1 MTRRATLITVTVS
14 LSLIALNWLISPLPT
29 QAVTTQDTFQLKVT
43 VKEWCK
49 GNPRFFENFNIKAK
63 DGVTMTIMRDPLNTG
78 DLTALNATVN
88 NSGTADLDAIV
99 MHGLAFP
106 SNKSGST
113 SQIILFGSLNNGH
126 FLSIRGLGNFDKQ
139 GNLTKVTGTFMFEI
153 TDSYTIDKFGTQS
166 GPVDCFG
173 NGTLGTAKKL

>member
-1 MTRRATLITVTVS
+1 MPQTSTLLMATLVLTVVGVT
-14 LSLIALNWLISPLPT
+14 WLFSPLPT
-29 QAVTTQDTFQLKVT
+29 QAATTQDTFQLKVT
-43 VKEWCK
+43 GKSWCK
-49 GNPRFFENFNIKAK
+49 GNPRFFDNFHSTVK
-63 DGVTMTIMRDPLNTG
+63 DGLTLTIVRDPLNNG

-88 NSGTADLDAIV
+88 NTGVADLSAIV

-106 SNKSGST
+106 SNKSGRT

-139 GNLTKVTGTFMFEI
+139 GSLTKVTGTFMFEI
-153 TDSYTIDKFGTQS
+153 TDTYTIDKFGTQS
-166 GPVDCFG
+166 EPVECFG